1 MKAKHSSR
9 TKSTL
14 MAFCEQISDQIHQD
28 WGYRRVKQHLRL
40 QRNRCGAERHDRRT
54 INLFLMYTKMNH
66 PSEWAK
72 FFDERV
78 GRYRHKHKESG
89 VVRDTLVAI
98 EKAFEKGATNVANTA
113 AKVAA
118 EKTGKKLD
126 EVVVEKGPDKIQQI
140 LLKRRPKTLERQ
152 PKITPRM
159 APTNTSDAIMKLS
172 QILANQL

>member
-1 MKAKHSSR
+1 MAK
-9 TKSTL
+9 
-14 MAFCEQISDQIHQD
+14 
-28 WGYRRVKQHLRL
+28 
-40 QRNRCGAERHDRRT
+40 
-54 INLFLMYTKMNH
+54 
-66 PSEWAK
+66 
-72 FFDERV
+72 
-78 GRYRHKHKESG
+78 
-89 VVRDTLVAI
+89 
-98 EKAFEKGATNVANTA
+98 TA

>member
-28 WGYRRVKQHLRL
+28 WGYRPVKQHLRL
-40 QRNRCGAERHDRRT
+40 QRNRCGAERHDRGT
-54 INLFLMYTKMNH
+54 INFFLMYTKMNH
-66 PSEWAK
+66 PSEWAT

-78 GRYRHKHKESG
+78 GRYRQNHKGSG
-89 VVRDTLVAI
+89 VVRDPLMALG
-98 EKAFEKGATNVANTA
+98 KAFKKGATNVAKTA

-118 EKTGKKLD
+118 EKTGKKLG
-126 EVVVEKGPDKIQQI
+126 EAVVEKGSDKIQQI
-140 LLKRRPKTLERQ
+140 LQKRRPKTLELQ

-159 APTNTSDAIMKLS
+159 APTNTSDAMMKVS